1 VPAQDERP
9 LIGDALLAAVTEAMV
24 ALHERYHHRKPVTA
38 KTELV
43 GEDLLVC
50 VLGGVYTDVEKV
62 MIELQQQT
70 IVAQTRSAFQL
81 AMQDRFISEVETLS
95 GRRVIAFMSDSNVGP
110 DLEIEVFV
118 LAPPFRASAAT

>member
-1 VPAQDERP
+1 
-9 LIGDALLAAVTEAMV
+9 
-24 ALHERYHHRKPVTA
+24 VTA

-70 IVAQTRSAFQL
+70 IVAQTRSAFQM

-110 DLEIEVFV
+110 DLEIELFV
-118 LAPPFRASAAT
+118 LAPPVRASAAT